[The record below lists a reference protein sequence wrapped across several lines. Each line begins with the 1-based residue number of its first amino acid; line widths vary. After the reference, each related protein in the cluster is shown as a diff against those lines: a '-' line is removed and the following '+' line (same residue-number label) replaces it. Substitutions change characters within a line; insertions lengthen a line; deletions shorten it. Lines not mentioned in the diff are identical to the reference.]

1 MTKEFVPGTQRWTI
15 PLPRRVLLG
24 KVKCVN
30 WHFSLPEEWRV
41 HAIRGKGLQ
50 LGLIVQESWTSF
62 KKLEGKAIREKWN
75 MVGTSA

>member
-1 MTKEFVPGTQRWTI
+1 MDNTPAQKGA
-15 PLPRRVLLG
+15 PRQGEMRKAAV
-24 KVKCVN
+24 
-30 WHFSLPEEWRV
+30 SLPEEWCV